1 MAKLDSTT
9 IYGDLTVNSNT
20 NTTNLNISSGAT
32 VGRYWKCN
40 DTYGGGSWSPIF
52 ETISFACSDE
62 TTALA
67 VGTNVITIRMPY
79 NFLLSTVKASLTTAP
94 FGSKLIININKNG
107 SSILSTNI
115 NIDPTHKTSKTSSTQ
130 PVISTNTFSDD
141 DEITVD
147 IVQIGS
153 TTPGTGLKIYLIG
166 QQN

>member
-1 MAKLDSTT
+1 MLFRS
-9 IYGDLTVNSNT
+9 
-20 NTTNLNISSGAT
+20 
-32 VGRYWKCN
+32 
-40 DTYGGGSWSPIF
+40 
-52 ETISFACSDE
+52 
-62 TTALA
+62 
-67 VGTNVITIRMPY
+67 
-79 NFLLSTVKASLTTAP
+79 SLTTAP

-130 PVISTNTFSDD
+130 PVISINTFSDD

-153 TTPGTGLKIYLIG
+153 ITPGTGLKIYLIG